1 MAQRGTYLHRRAGL
15 SLMHAGIVV
24 YSKYVICTVL
34 VHHWN
39 WTGKW
44 FLVILRWATAKNVT
58 VCGLSWQ
65 TKAVAAMTLIDV
77 VAEEN
82 VHFYCAEDRGRGQG
96 SERLNVDTVG
106 RAALAPNLCLKAR
119 AETV

>member
-1 MAQRGTYLHRRAGL
+1 MYGISSSLELDGQMVFGCTALGRGEKTSPYA
-15 SLMHAGIVV
+15 
-24 YSKYVICTVL
+24 VL
-34 VHHWN
+34 
-39 WTGKW
+39 
-44 FLVILRWATAKNVT
+44 A
-58 VCGLSWQ
+58 
-65 TKAVAAMTLIDV
+65 KAVAAMTLIDV

-96 SERLNVDTVG
+96 SERLNVNTVG